1 VHSDRVAADEDE
13 SVEGWVWWVYI
24 HAQTYTRS
32 GAKIP
37 ATNPHTHSLSHT
49 HTNHLQPYLHAHTHK
64 NAHARA
70 YTHTHTHTITDTST
84 GKCTPTRTCAAMEA
98 AAREEAEYMKAATK
112 AKSLGDMQS
121 VIAGG
126 GIPFSTVHALV
137 AAWGAASTLQLFVAI
152 FEQNAFAEER
162 EREREK
168 AVLGNKVHNGGG

>member
-1 VHSDRVAADEDE
+1 MGLVGIHTRAD
-13 SVEGWVWWVYI
+13 I
-24 HAQTYTRS
+24 HTQWRENTCDKS
-32 GAKIP
+32 
-37 ATNPHTHSLSHT
+37 THSLSHT
-49 HTNHLQPYLHAHTHK
+49 QTHQSLATIIARPHAQERARARVHTH
-64 NAHARA
+64 
-70 YTHTHTHTITDTST
+70 THTHTHTITDTST

-168 AVLGNKVHNGGG
+168 AVLGNKVHDGGG

>member
-1 VHSDRVAADEDE
+1 
-13 SVEGWVWWVYI
+13 
-24 HAQTYTRS
+24 
-32 GAKIP
+32 
-37 ATNPHTHSLSHT
+37 
-49 HTNHLQPYLHAHTHK
+49 
-64 NAHARA
+64 
-70 YTHTHTHTITDTST
+70 
-84 GKCTPTRTCAAMEA
+84 MEA